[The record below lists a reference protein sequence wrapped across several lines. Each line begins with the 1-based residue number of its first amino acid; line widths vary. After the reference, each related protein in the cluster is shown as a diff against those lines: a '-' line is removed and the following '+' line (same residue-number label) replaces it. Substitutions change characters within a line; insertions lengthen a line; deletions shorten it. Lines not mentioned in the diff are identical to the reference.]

1 MIARLLIPVIV
12 LTVLPYLWID
22 RKYLHIPKGKRKI
35 LYWLPAAIVIGYTTY
50 LTLEPDFLPA
60 NPVFIDIWFGMMALL
75 AVPQFVFAFT
85 SFVGWECMK
94 LSRRFKAKKGDG
106 RFMGSVHRARNWGK
120 LVGIFLAVWAFFSFI
135 YGFTMGVRQF
145 QVKHLTVYVPDL
157 PEAFEGY
164 RIVHFSDIHVGSYYG
179 WRSHMPQRDV
189 DSINAQHPD
198 LICFTGDL
206 QNVRPEE
213 LVPFKK
219 TLSGLKAKDGVV
231 SVLGNHDYTYYMNVD
246 DEAEIRRIEE
256 KVQQTERE
264 MGWHLLMNEHFV
276 LHRGKDSIYVAGTEN
291 FKKPSRAEVAQALYG
306 IQKGQFV
313 LMLQHIPEMWK
324 DMTPSRINEKYG
336 SKDSVLVAPQLT
348 LSGHT
353 HAGQVSV
360 LGLRPSMFSAFDYGL
375 YEREG
380 CQLYTTAGLGGTI
393 PIRIGAT
400 PEIVVITLKR
410 K

>member
-35 LYWLPAAIVIGYTTY
+35 LYWLPAAIVIGYTAY

-94 LSRRFKAKKGDG
+94 LSRRFKTKRGDG
-106 RFMGSVHRARNWGK
+106 RFSGSVHRARNWGK
-120 LVGIFLAVWAFFSFI
+120 LVGIVLAVWAFFSFI
-135 YGFTMGVRQF
+135 YGFTMGVREF

-179 WRSHMPQRDV
+179 WRRHMPQRDV

-213 LVPFKK
+213 LVPFKE
-219 TLSGLKAKDGVV
+219 TLSRLKAKDGVV

-264 MGWHLLMNEHFV
+264 MGWHLLMNEHCV

-360 LGLRPSMFSAFDYGL
+360 LGLRPTMFSAFDYGL

-393 PIRIGAT
+393 PIRIGVT

>member
-1 MIARLLIPVIV
+1 MGMYEA
-12 LTVLPYLWID
+12 LPPLQ
-22 RKYLHIPKGKRKI
+22 G
-35 LYWLPAAIVIGYTTY
+35 
-50 LTLEPDFLPA
+50 
-60 NPVFIDIWFGMMALL
+60 
-75 AVPQFVFAFT
+75 
-85 SFVGWECMK
+85 
-94 LSRRFKAKKGDG
+94 KKGDG
-106 RFMGSVHRARNWGK
+106 RFGGSVHRARNWGK
-120 LVGIFLAVWAFFSFI
+120 LVGIILAVWAFFSFI

-179 WRSHMPQRDV
+179 WRRHMPQRDV

-306 IQKGQFV
+306 IRKGQFV

-324 DMTPSRINEKYG
+324 DMTPSRINEIYG

-360 LGLRPSMFSAFDYGL
+360 LGLRPSMFSTFDYGL

>member
-1 MIARLLIPVIV
+1 
-12 LTVLPYLWID
+12 
-22 RKYLHIPKGKRKI
+22 
-35 LYWLPAAIVIGYTTY
+35 
-50 LTLEPDFLPA
+50 
-60 NPVFIDIWFGMMALL
+60 
-75 AVPQFVFAFT
+75 
-85 SFVGWECMK
+85 
-94 LSRRFKAKKGDG
+94 
-106 RFMGSVHRARNWGK
+106 
-120 LVGIFLAVWAFFSFI
+120 
-135 YGFTMGVRQF
+135 
-145 QVKHLTVYVPDL
+145 
-157 PEAFEGY
+157 
-164 RIVHFSDIHVGSYYG
+164 
-179 WRSHMPQRDV
+179 
-189 DSINAQHPD
+189 
-198 LICFTGDL
+198 
-206 QNVRPEE
+206 
-213 LVPFKK
+213 
-219 TLSGLKAKDGVV
+219 
-231 SVLGNHDYTYYMNVD
+231 
-246 DEAEIRRIEE
+246 
-256 KVQQTERE
+256 
-264 MGWHLLMNEHFV
+264 MNEHFV

-306 IQKGQFV
+306 IKKGQFV

-353 HAGQVSV
+353 HGGQVSV